1 MLIRYALV
9 VSIVSFV
16 GIRIRLHSSFIQ
28 TKMLLLVTFIKPMNE
43 ISIHS
48 SILQLRN
55 NDWELTRTD

>member
-43 ISIHS
+43 ISIHL

-55 NDWELTRTD
+55 ND

>member
-28 TKMLLLVTFIKPMNE
+28 TKMLLLVTLIKPMNE
-43 ISIHS
+43 ISIHL

-55 NDWELTRTD
+55 ND